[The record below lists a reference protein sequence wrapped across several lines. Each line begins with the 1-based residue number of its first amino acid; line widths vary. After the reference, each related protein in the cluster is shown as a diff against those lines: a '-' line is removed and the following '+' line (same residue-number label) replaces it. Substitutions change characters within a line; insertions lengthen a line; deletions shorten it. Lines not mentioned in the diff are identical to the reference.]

1 MFFLKNLIPAVL
13 TTLFGLLLLAGCAS
27 REIKTRYFDSSR
39 KADSE
44 TMRKR
49 AEEFRT
55 ATVSLALSGVA
66 LHPEL
71 MTVDDDADPDA
82 LVARLRGFGFNH
94 VYYHIP
100 LKSDLDGR
108 LENFLAAAGRAR
120 LPVDLVIRQDAYF
133 RVFRGGSLVRPLI
146 PEKTTLPEM
155 AEKIVD
161 FNDGLPETDRIA
173 GLTVVVAP
181 HEFTTANV
189 NRPKHLMYAWSP
201 KTFGPGLDNDMLM
214 KYTFNQ
220 LREIAVLLGDL
231 PLTVGV
237 PDFYHQLAA
246 EGKISVG

>member
-201 KTFGPGLDNDMLM
+201 KP
-214 KYTFNQ
+214 
-220 LREIAVLLGDL
+220 
-231 PLTVGV
+231 
-237 PDFYHQLAA
+237 
-246 EGKISVG
+246 SVRGWTTTC

>member
-108 LENFLAAAGRAR
+108 LENFLAAAGCR
-120 LPVDLVIRQDAYF
+120 
-133 RVFRGGSLVRPLI
+133 S
-146 PEKTTLPEM
+146 T
-155 AEKIVD
+155 
-161 FNDGLPETDRIA
+161 
-173 GLTVVVAP
+173 
-181 HEFTTANV
+181 
-189 NRPKHLMYAWSP
+189 W
-201 KTFGPGLDNDMLM
+201 
-214 KYTFNQ
+214 
-220 LREIAVLLGDL
+220 
-231 PLTVGV
+231 
-237 PDFYHQLAA
+237 
-246 EGKISVG
+246 

>member
-108 LENFLAAAGRAR
+108 LENFLAAA
-120 LPVDLVIRQDAYF
+120 DA
-133 RVFRGGSLVRPLI
+133 
-146 PEKTTLPEM
+146 
-155 AEKIVD
+155 
-161 FNDGLPETDRIA
+161 
-173 GLTVVVAP
+173 
-181 HEFTTANV
+181 
-189 NRPKHLMYAWSP
+189 
-201 KTFGPGLDNDMLM
+201 PGCRS
-214 KYTFNQ
+214 TW
-220 LREIAVLLGDL
+220 
-231 PLTVGV
+231 
-237 PDFYHQLAA
+237 
-246 EGKISVG
+246 